1 MIDYPFCDVLL
12 FTSQI
17 WSGNQPAPFFS
28 PLSLGLLLT
37 QFAAAVWSLCCL
49 SSLDEKGNREGKKVV
64 VVVVWG
70 AKWRGG
76 REKSSVLTRRAGQR
90 FQWQPRAPRAD
101 PFDLCGNEFRAKGW
115 NPDPKMVAPPPRR
128 PCSPPCPLLFLIN
141 CHYQDRNAGICSL
154 LSRPPHLSCH
164 FISVNK
170 AGEKATS
177 ENRMNI
183 WNRGRNLS
191 IETKRPWKTE
201 RKEQDLPR

>member
-12 FTSQI
+12 FTSWI

-37 QFAAAVWSLCCL
+37 QFAEAVWSLAACHL
-49 SSLDEKGNREGKKVV
+49 WMRKGTGRGWRWWWCGGQNDVEEGKKVLF
-64 VVVVWG
+64 
-70 AKWRGG
+70 WRGERG
-76 REKSSVLTRRAGQR
+76 RDFSDSRVLLAQILLIWAVMSSEPKAAVLIQK
-90 FQWQPRAPRAD
+90 WS
-101 PFDLCGNEFRAKGW
+101 
-115 NPDPKMVAPPPRR
+115 PPPRR

-141 CHYQDRNAGICSL
+141 CHYQDWNAGICSL

-191 IETKRPWKTE
+191 IETKRPRKKE
-201 RKEQDLPR
+201 RKEQDLPQ